1 MTKRHNVKVNQ
12 KTEMGDINVAIASLV
27 LGICAL
33 ALPFIGLGWL
43 SVIVYLFLFLYCPG
57 VIPTYSLNWRIK

>member
-1 MTKRHNVKVNQ
+1 
-12 KTEMGDINVAIASLV
+12 MGDINVAIASLV